1 MNDISTQDLL
11 SFLIKKIYL
20 IGFITFLIA
29 SLTSIVALN
38 LQEIYRSEALLQI
51 SDSSLSSSPSS
62 ASVSSSAMGLAS
74 LAGLNLDSSSGSSN
88 SKNPSYVT
96 AKITSR
102 SFFDHLA
109 SFPGVLENVF
119 AHESFDFDTKKI
131 LYDDTVFNSK
141 TNEWVRI
148 PAGLRKSKPSSLE
161 AHEVFLSDLTIS
173 VDKKT
178 QFIYMTYDHSP
189 PFFAKE
195 ILELIFKEI
204 NSLQKEQDL
213 IQSTKELDY
222 LTNLKSTNKLIYVE
236 QSLSNLILKIIN
248 EQMLASVN
256 DEYLVEY
263 IDAPYV
269 AESRIFPRRTSL
281 VLSVTAVGFVITI
294 LSMLIFNFGFRST
307 QKNS

>member
-11 SFLIKKIYL
+11 SFLIKKIYV

-29 SLTSIVALN
+29 SVTSIVALS

-51 SDSSLSSSPSS
+51 SDSSLSSSSSS
-62 ASVSSSAMGLAS
+62 ASISSNAMGLAS
-74 LAGLNLDSSSGSSN
+74 LAGLNLDTSSGSFN
-88 SKNPSYVT
+88 SKNPAYVT

-119 AHESFDFDTKKI
+119 AHESFDFGSKNI
-131 LYDDTVFNSK
+131 IYDENIFNSK

-178 QFIYMTYDHSP
+178 QFIYLSYDHSS
-189 PFFAKE
+189 PFFAKQ
-195 ILELIFKEI
+195 ILELIFREI

-222 LTNLKSTNKLIYVE
+222 LTNLQSTNKLLYVE

-263 IDAPYV
+263 IDEPFI

-307 QKNS
+307 QRNS

>member
-11 SFLIKKIYL
+11 SFLIKKIYV

-29 SLTSIVALN
+29 SVTSIVALN

-51 SDSSLSSSPSS
+51 SDSSLSSSSSS
-62 ASVSSSAMGLAS
+62 ASISSNAMGLAS
-74 LAGLNLDSSSGSSN
+74 LAGLNLDTSSGSFN
-88 SKNPSYVT
+88 SKNPAYVT

-119 AHESFDFDTKKI
+119 AHESFDFDSKSI
-131 LYDDTVFNSK
+131 IYDDNIFDSK

-178 QFIYMTYDHSP
+178 QFIYLSYDHSS
-189 PFFAKE
+189 PFFAKQ
-195 ILELIFKEI
+195 ILELIFREI

-222 LTNLKSTNKLIYVE
+222 LTNLQSTNKLLYVE

-263 IDAPYV
+263 IDEPFI

-307 QKNS
+307 QRNS

>member
-11 SFLIKKIYL
+11 SFLIKKIYV

-29 SLTSIVALN
+29 SVTSIVALN

-51 SDSSLSSSPSS
+51 SDSSLSSSSSS
-62 ASVSSSAMGLAS
+62 ASISSNAMGLAS
-74 LAGLNLDSSSGSSN
+74 LAGLNLDTSSGSFN
-88 SKNPSYVT
+88 SKNPAYVT

-119 AHESFDFDTKKI
+119 AHESFDFDSKNI
-131 LYDDTVFNSK
+131 IYDDNIFDSK

-178 QFIYMTYDHSP
+178 QFIYLSYDHSS
-189 PFFAKE
+189 PFFAKQ
-195 ILELIFKEI
+195 ILELIFREI

-222 LTNLKSTNKLIYVE
+222 LTNLQSTNKLLYVE

-263 IDAPYV
+263 IDEPFI

-307 QKNS
+307 QRNS

>member
-119 AHESFDFDTKKI
+119 AHESFDFDSKKI

-141 TNEWVRI
+141 TNEWVR
-148 PAGLRKSKPSSLE
+148 KE
-161 AHEVFLSDLTIS
+161 A
-173 VDKKT
+173 K
-178 QFIYMTYDHSP
+178 
-189 PFFAKE
+189 
-195 ILELIFKEI
+195 
-204 NSLQKEQDL
+204 
-213 IQSTKELDY
+213 
-222 LTNLKSTNKLIYVE
+222 
-236 QSLSNLILKIIN
+236 
-248 EQMLASVN
+248 
-256 DEYLVEY
+256 
-263 IDAPYV
+263 
-269 AESRIFPRRTSL
+269 
-281 VLSVTAVGFVITI
+281 
-294 LSMLIFNFGFRST
+294 
-307 QKNS
+307 

>member
-11 SFLIKKIYL
+11 SFLIKKIYV

-29 SLTSIVALN
+29 SVTSIVALS

-51 SDSSLSSSPSS
+51 SDSSLSSSSSS
-62 ASVSSSAMGLAS
+62 ASISSNAMGLAS
-74 LAGLNLDSSSGSSN
+74 LAGLNLDTSSGSFN
-88 SKNPSYVT
+88 SKNPAYVT

-119 AHESFDFDTKKI
+119 AHESFDFGSKNI
-131 LYDDTVFNSK
+131 IYDENIFNSK
-141 TNEWVRI
+141 TNEWVRN

-178 QFIYMTYDHSP
+178 QFIYLSYDHSS
-189 PFFAKE
+189 PFFAKQ
-195 ILELIFKEI
+195 ILELIFREI

-222 LTNLKSTNKLIYVE
+222 LTNLQSTNKLLYVE

-263 IDAPYV
+263 IDEPFI

-307 QKNS
+307 QRNS